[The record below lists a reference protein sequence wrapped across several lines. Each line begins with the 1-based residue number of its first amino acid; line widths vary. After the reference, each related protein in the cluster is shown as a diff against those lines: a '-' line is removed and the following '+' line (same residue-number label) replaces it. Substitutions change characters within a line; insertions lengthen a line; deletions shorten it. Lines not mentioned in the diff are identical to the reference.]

1 MGHEDLPLAVRTLLN
16 DCIDSVE
23 QLEILVLLYRVRFGR
38 WTARR
43 VSEELR
49 TNHDSTRERLEELVA
64 RGLAVAK
71 DMDGERRYEL
81 VPDRA
86 REQAVAAT
94 VDAYDARR
102 VSVITFVVTKPAE
115 RIRSFA
121 DAFRLRRSPDG

>member
-1 MGHEDLPLAVRTLLN
+1 VSDDDLPMAVKSLLLES
-16 DCIDSVE
+16 IDSVE

-49 TNHDSTRERLEELVA
+49 TNLDSTRERLEELAA
-64 RGLAVAK
+64 RGLAVAR
-71 DMDGERRYEL
+71 DVDGERRYEL
-81 VPDRA
+81 VPDQA
-86 REQAVAAT
+86 RERAVAAV

-121 DAFRLRRSPDG
+121 DAFRLRRASDG

>member
-1 MGHEDLPLAVRTLLN
+1 MGDEDLPLAVRNLIT

-49 TNHDSTRERLEELVA
+49 TNLDSSRERLEELVA
-64 RGLAVAK
+64 RGLAAAR
-71 DMDGERRYEL
+71 DIDGERRYEL
-81 VPDRA
+81 VADQA
-86 REQAVAAT
+86 RERAVAAV

-121 DAFRLRRSPDG
+121 DAFRLRRSIDG